1 MSEYLT
7 PANVA
12 IVVSLIMSLYA
23 ILKAV
28 APKTK
33 TTVDDD
39 VVAFIDK
46 ARPWVRDF
54 AGPIWA
60 LVEQMQKAG
69 KLDKLNKY
77 GEFMSILRDG
87 FKDAFGKELPEAL
100 EVDAKLMAQ
109 GLSAADKL
117 SKAVTVNPQSSLD
130 AAK

>member
-1 MSEYLT
+1 MSEYIT
-7 PANVA
+7 PANAA
-12 IVVSLIMSLYA
+12 IVAALLTSLLA
-23 ILKAV
+23 IFRTI

-39 VVAFIDK
+39 IVAFIDK

-54 AGPIWA
+54 SGPIWA
-60 LVEQMQKAG
+60 LVEQLQKAG
-69 KLDKLNKY
+69 KIDKLNKY
-77 GEFMSILRDG
+77 GEYMSILREG

-109 GLSAADKL
+109 GLSAAEKL
-117 SKAVTVNPQSSLD
+117 SKAVPVNPPSSLD